1 MVHQAKPGTV
11 SDLLPIYVK
20 QLVKIMT
27 KAQTDAGLPRYLVSF
42 ENKGREQTSRAV
54 FDR

>member
-27 KAQTDAGLPRYLVSF
+27 KAQTKADLPRSLVPL
-42 ENKGREQTSRAV
+42 ENKGGEQTSRAV
-54 FDR
+54 LDR